1 MSVIRDTFGDVT
13 PKTGRITLE
22 LPPLAE
28 SGNSV
33 PLKVSI
39 DSPMTE
45 ADHVRRVCIFANRNP
60 RPLIATVIF
69 TPQAGKA
76 AFSTTMRLSDTQDVI
91 AIAEFSDRT
100 GAILLEAL
108 AVSWVSPRL
117 GDNPG
122 AIPWDPFFFRRVC
135 HCFDERLGLQPVL
148 FEYLLDGGDAT
159 LDRSDL
165 LRRTGMTN
173 VHD

>member
-1 MSVIRDTFGDVT
+1 MSSRQLTRRVAVARLGAGCVLVALAPLCARGGETETMSVIRDTFGDVT

-45 ADHVRRVCIFANRNP
+45 ADHVHRVCIFANRNP

-76 AFSTTMRLSDTQDVI
+76 TFSTTMRLSDTQDVI
-91 AIAEFSDRT
+91 AIAEFSDGTIWTEQARVMVAV
-100 GAILLEAL
+100 GACDTLQ
-108 AVSWVSPRL
+108 
-117 GDNPG
+117 
-122 AIPWDPFFFRRVC
+122 RR
-135 HCFDERLGLQPVL
+135 F
-148 FEYLLDGGDAT
+148 
-159 LDRSDL
+159 
-165 LRRTGMTN
+165 
-173 VHD
+173 